1 MLLSCQTVRHQPG
14 CRRRGDRR
22 IRSLANDGALN
33 PSCGP
38 CNVLLEITP
47 QQPQQI
53 FFTLTV
59 HLRCPRSFAVI
70 FARNEQNMPKLHP
83 LLIESDWKWDACPQ
97 RSPKTSSHLLQ
108 ILISTKLYWHL
119 HCLAARSLLF
129 TLNTTSSILRGTRT
143 YWGLLE
149 LSAALRL
156 QLQLQ
161 PTTALQQT
169 VITLPKDYTRMPW

>member
-1 MLLSCQTVRHQPG
+1 MLLSCQTVGHQPC
-14 CRRRGDRR
+14 CRRRGVRR

-53 FFTLTV
+53 FFTLPV
-59 HLRCPRSFAVI
+59 QLRCPRNFVVI
-70 FARNEQNMPKLHP
+70 FAINGLKVPIWHLLHV
-83 LLIESDWKWDACPQ
+83 ESEWNWDACSQ

-108 ILISTKLYWHL
+108 ILISAKLYWHL
-119 HCLAARSLLF
+119 FCLAARSLLF

-149 LSAALRL
+149 LSAAL

>member
-53 FFTLTV
+53 FFTLPV
-59 HLRCPRSFAVI
+59 RLRCPRNFVVI
-70 FARNEQNMPKLHP
+70 FAINGC
-83 LLIESDWKWDACPQ
+83 WKWVKLRCLPT
-97 RSPKTSSHLLQ
+97 K
-108 ILISTKLYWHL
+108 ISKDIQPPITKLYWHL
-119 HCLAARSLLF
+119 YCLAARSLLF

-149 LSAALRL
+149 LSAAL

>member
-53 FFTLTV
+53 FFTLPV
-59 HLRCPRSFAVI
+59 RLRCPRNFVVI
-70 FARNEQNMPKLHP
+70 FAINGLKVPIWHLLHV
-83 LLIESDWKWDACPQ
+83 ESEWNWDAYPQ
-97 RSPKTSSHLLQ
+97 RSPKTTSHLLQ
-108 ILISTKLYWHL
+108 ILISAKLYWHL
-119 HCLAARSLLF
+119 YCLAARSLLF

-149 LSAALRL
+149 LSAAL

>member
-53 FFTLTV
+53 FFTLPV
-59 HLRCPRSFAVI
+59 RLRCPRNFVVI
-70 FARNEQNMPKLHP
+70 FCNKWIH
-83 LLIESDWKWDACPQ
+83 IESEWNWYACPQ

-149 LSAALRL
+149 LSAAL